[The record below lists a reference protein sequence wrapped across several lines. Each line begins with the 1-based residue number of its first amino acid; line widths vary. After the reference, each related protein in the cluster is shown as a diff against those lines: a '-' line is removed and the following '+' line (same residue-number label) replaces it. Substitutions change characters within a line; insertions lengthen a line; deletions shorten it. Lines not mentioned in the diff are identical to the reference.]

1 MLPSALKLCLL
12 VAAAQVVSRVHGC
25 SDPAQQ
31 LKFQGQAQGRAYLG
45 GQLSFP
51 RCGSVSAPTSVVPAV
66 SNLLRQICSHFL
78 SLYKGLCRA
87 VHSEAVSSIFFF
99 FNTDRFSNLYVILAQ
114 GHANLLSLQLEY
126 MCFQSEHCNEASVW
140 IDKHSN
146 TLLSVQNVV
155 QRLWGP
161 SVHGHNGDSSPCC
174 VGINSEELFQP

>member
-31 LKFQGQAQGRAYLG
+31 LQFQGQAQGRAYLG
-45 GQLSFP
+45 GQLPFP

-87 VHSEAVSSIFFF
+87 VHSEAASIFFF
-99 FNTDRFSNLYVILAQ
+99 
-114 GHANLLSLQLEY
+114 LSIQTASRICMSSLRKVMLISY
-126 MCFQSEHCNEASVW
+126 HCNWSICASKVSTAM
-140 IDKHSN
+140 K
-146 TLLSVQNVV
+146 LLF
-155 QRLWGP
+155 G
-161 SVHGHNGDSSPCC
+161 
-174 VGINSEELFQP
+174 